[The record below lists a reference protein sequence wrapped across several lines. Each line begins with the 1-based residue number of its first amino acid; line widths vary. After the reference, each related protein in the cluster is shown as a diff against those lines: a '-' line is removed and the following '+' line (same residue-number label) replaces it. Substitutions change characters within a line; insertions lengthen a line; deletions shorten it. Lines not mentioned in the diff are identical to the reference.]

1 MFVCGVQAG
10 QSSSDDESDEGDSV
24 DDDDPQNILLVNFI
38 IYTNQLLSLAK

>member
-10 QSSSDDESDEGDSV
+10 QSSSDDESDEDDSV